1 MSFSLSIIQV
11 LTFSSILLSLE
22 PIVFMPLSFMRSKG
36 EKNGAKKNIIKTL
49 HKHKCALRLQDNNK
63 QQH

>member
-1 MSFSLSIIQV
+1 MLWMSSNIQA
-11 LTFSSILLSLE
+11 LTLSSILLSLE

-36 EKNGAKKNIIKTL
+36 DKNGAKKNIIKAL
-49 HKHKCALRLQDNNK
+49 HKHECALRLQDNNK